1 MLETTLERFGLSG
14 LARVTQAS
22 LDWRKWTARSKWGA
36 RDRTAP
42 SKEVLEKIIEAEI
55 IPRLMLAHRDQ
66 SNSSF
71 VTDLPSPSNR
81 FSEDEIKAFAMRA
94 VECDAETLVDHV
106 RAMMADGVSH
116 EDILLNLLAP
126 AARRL
131 GDQWEEDTRDFAD
144 VTIGLMKLHRVLDTL
159 SADAPPDLGE
169 GGAAPSILLAP
180 APGEQHVFGVVMVGE
195 LFARSGWH
203 VRCESAPDAQL
214 LMEAVEATHFDVF
227 GLSASAEIHT
237 KDLRGLVRGIK
248 AASLNSDIAVLTGGP
263 AFMND
268 AGLSKR
274 IGADANAS
282 DGVRAVVTAERL
294 IHRLARAGRA
304 Q

>member
-1 MLETTLERFGLSG
+1 MPETTLERFGLAG

-22 LDWRKWTARSKWGA
+22 LDWRKWPVGSRWGE

-42 SKEVLEKIIEAEI
+42 SKDALDKIIEAEI
-55 IPRLMLAHRDQ
+55 IPRLMLMHRDQ
-66 SNSSF
+66 SQSSF
-71 VTDLPSPSNR
+71 VTDLPAPSNR
-81 FSEDEIKAFAMRA
+81 FSDDEIKAFAMRA
-94 VECDAETLVDHV
+94 VECDAETLVERV
-106 RAMMADGVSH
+106 RAFMADGVSH

-126 AARRL
+126 AARQL
-131 GDQWEEDTRDFAD
+131 GEQWEEDTRDFAD

-159 SADAPPDLGE
+159 SADTPPDLGE
-169 GGAAPSILLAP
+169 GGSAPRILLAP
-180 APGEQHVFGVVMVGE
+180 APGEQHLFGVVMVGE
-195 LFARSGWH
+195 IFARCGWN
-203 VRCESAPDAQL
+203 VRCESAPDIQL
-214 LMEAVEATHFDVF
+214 LTEAVGATHFDVF

-237 KDLRGLVRGIK
+237 KDLRALVRGVK
-248 AASLNSDIAVLTGGP
+248 AASLNSEIAVLTGGP
-263 AFMND
+263 AFTSD